1 MLLLQKG
8 DVISWWTDLV
18 LRYLMLALYRELE
31 RAYSTPRWHP
41 QFVMH
46 AVLPIK
52 RKDDIRE
59 LTEIRHATIFHA
71 ENQGIK
77 RMADKWSK
85 LSSVPWCSLIF

>member
-8 DVISWWTDLV
+8 DAISWWTDLV

-31 RAYSTPRWHP
+31 RAYSVPRWHP

-52 RKDDIRE
+52 K
-59 LTEIRHATIFHA
+59 
-71 ENQGIK
+71 K
-77 RMADKWSK
+77 R
-85 LSSVPWCSLIF
+85 